1 RNRKGKSVR
10 QDPLRPALAAL
21 PPQDRQGPRPT
32 RQDRVQG
39 ATAPMIMPTFIAF
52 VQKIGGD
59 AQSRHPTLSAGP
71 RRTTGSSADK
81 LPPGGRS
88 VKVHLARSRS

>member
-1 RNRKGKSVR
+1 
-10 QDPLRPALAAL
+10 
-21 PPQDRQGPRPT
+21 
-32 RQDRVQG
+32 
-39 ATAPMIMPTFIAF
+39 MIMPTFIAF

-88 VKVHLARSRS
+88 VKVHLARSLS